1 MSKHDTITRWEPVPA
16 IDHREAI
23 VAIDDRVPD
32 SEFLLAALA
41 VPAQTIRIG
50 PGDDAL
56 ERVLKTVRKSPGERL
71 VIICHGAPGALLL
84 GEHTVTRDML
94 LARRNLLSR
103 IGRALC
109 GASISLY
116 ACSVAHGRDGHAF
129 LAALSSGTGCPVS
142 ASSLSVGDAAKGGTW
157 SLNTMVSTD
166 PSRLPGRAALPD
178 AGPFDPDKL
187 PAYQHLL

>member
-1 MSKHDTITRWEPVPA
+1 MAGYDTITSWDPVPA
-16 IDHREAI
+16 VDHLETI
-23 VAIDDRVPD
+23 VAIDNRVPD

-50 PGDDAL
+50 PDDDAL
-56 ERVLKTVRKSPGERL
+56 SRILKTVRKSPGNRL

-94 LARRNLLSR
+94 LTHRNTLSR
-103 IGRALC
+103 IGRALR
-109 GASISLY
+109 GAPISLY
-116 ACSVAHGRDGHAF
+116 ACSVAHGRDGRAF
-129 LAALSSGTGCPVS
+129 LAALASGTGCPVS
-142 ASSLSVGDAAKGGTW
+142 ASSLSVGDASKGGKW

-166 PSRLPGRAALPD
+166 PSRLPGRAEPSD

>member
-1 MSKHDTITRWEPVPA
+1 MTRYDTIINCDPLPA
-16 IDHREAI
+16 VDHPEAT
-23 VAIDDRVPD
+23 VAIDNRVPD

-50 PGDDAL
+50 PADDAL
-56 ERVLKTVRKSPGERL
+56 ARISKTVRKSPGNLL

-94 LARRNLLSR
+94 LTRLSTLSH

-116 ACSVAHGRDGHAF
+116 AGSVAHGRDGRAF
-129 LAALSSGTGCPVS
+129 LVALSSGTGCPVL
-142 ASSLSVGDAAKGGTW
+142 ASSLSIGDAAKGGTW
-157 SLNTMVSTD
+157 SLDTMVKTD
-166 PSRLPGRAALPD
+166 PGHLPERAKPPNG
-178 AGPFDPDKL
+178 GPFDPDKL